1 MTREEKSNVIKKL
14 TADLAENT
22 NVYMTDVSGLNANE
36 TSKLRRACF
45 KAGIKLSVVKN
56 TLLVK
61 SNGIL

>member
-45 KAGIKLSVVKN
+45 KASLIIKLVINYIVI
-56 TLLVK
+56 TC
-61 SNGIL
+61 

>member
-14 TADLAENT
+14 TANLAENT

-45 KAGIKLSVVKN
+45 KAGIKLSPPSSPN
-56 TLLVK
+56 LLVPTYFV
-61 SNGIL
+61 